1 MDIDEYLNNPCN
13 MASIPYWKVQSM
25 RIPNGMCIVH
35 DDDYNETKWYNY
47 IDELYFRLL
56 HSLKDLKKPIL
67 PCGYSL
73 HHAELN
79 EYVQHIHRCYGDI
92 DLSEQELQTYTMRTV
107 YDPSLWVAII
117 KNDTGEIAATGIAEL
132 DKDIGEGVLEWIQVS
147 EDHRRRG
154 LGTYI
159 VSELLFRMKN
169 SAKFATVSGKCNDS
183 SCPEMLYRKCGF
195 TGSDIWHILRLKSE
209 DTI

>member
-1 MDIDEYLNNPCN
+1 MDIDEYLKNPCN

-25 RIPNGMCIVH
+25 RIPN
-35 DDDYNETKWYNY
+35 
-47 IDELYFRLL
+47 
-56 HSLKDLKKPIL
+56 
-67 PCGYSL
+67 
-73 HHAELN
+73 
-79 EYVQHIHRCYGDI
+79 
-92 DLSEQELQTYTMRTV
+92 
-107 YDPSLWVAII
+107 
-117 KNDTGEIAATGIAEL
+117 
-132 DKDIGEGVLEWIQVS
+132 
-147 EDHRRRG
+147 
-154 LGTYI
+154 GTYI